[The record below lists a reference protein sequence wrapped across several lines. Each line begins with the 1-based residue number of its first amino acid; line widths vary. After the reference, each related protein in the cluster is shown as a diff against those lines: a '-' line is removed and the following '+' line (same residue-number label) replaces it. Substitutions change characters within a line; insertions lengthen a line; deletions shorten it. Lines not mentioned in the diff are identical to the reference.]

1 MRSQDPINVSSSR
14 ELDLEGESGVGAGAG
29 KPRSRFLGKFRRQKT
44 EGDAEEFKDGEDVE
58 GPTFTV
64 ASQLRATIL
73 NSWINVLIFAAPAG
87 SRFFSSYFA
96 LGLGMLTFYC
106 FSCALL
112 RGCKSHCH
120 FCCQLYCYY
129 VSSSPLIVDTRKG

>member
-1 MRSQDPINVSSSR
+1 
-14 ELDLEGESGVGAGAG
+14 LDLEGESGVGAGAG

-44 EGDAEEFKDGEDVE
+44 EGDAEEFKDAEDDVE

-87 SRFFSSYFA
+87 SRFFP
-96 LGLGMLTFYC
+96 
-106 FSCALL
+106 LL
-112 RGCKSHCH
+112 V
-120 FCCQLYCYY
+120 L
-129 VSSSPLIVDTRKG
+129 PWD